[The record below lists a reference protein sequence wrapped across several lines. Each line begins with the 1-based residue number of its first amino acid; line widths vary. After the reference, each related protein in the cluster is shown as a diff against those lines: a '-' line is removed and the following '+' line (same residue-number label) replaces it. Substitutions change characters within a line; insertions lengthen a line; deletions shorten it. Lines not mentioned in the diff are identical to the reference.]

1 MEFVS
6 NGIES
11 NRESIGKKS
20 IRIYLNLSG
29 NLVVAWNYFRRTIS
43 SKLVG
48 NCRPVQNCKLI
59 SLLSKTT
66 LAVLLMERDV

>member
-29 NLVVAWNYFRRTIS
+29 NLVVAWNYFRRAIS

-48 NCRPVQNCKLI
+48 NCRPVQNCKLF